1 MKLKSLVFIF
11 AAFIFGTFLNS
22 CQSKQLSKDEMIE
35 MKVDSL
41 LQQMTLEEKIGM
53 IHASSS
59 FNSGGV
65 ERLGIPELVMSD
77 GPHGVRVEHGRDWQ
91 VDTDVDDAAT
101 YLPKGLTLA
110 ATWNRKLGYE
120 FGNVLG
126 SEANY
131 RGKDIILGPGICIVR
146 TPLNGRNFE
155 YLSEDPYLVGQMAI
169 GYIQGVQSNGIAAC
183 VKHYVANNQETWR
196 YSVDVNMSER
206 ALREIYLPGFEAAIK
221 EGKALTLMGA
231 YNQFRG
237 EHCSHNDYL
246 LNKVLKGE
254 WGFDGVVVSD
264 WNAVHDTKQALING
278 TDIEMGTDISMIP
291 NIDYNK
297 FYLADSAL
305 QMVKRGEVDVK
316 FVDDKVRRILRLMHR
331 IHKFDT
337 RPAGEFNTPAHQQTA
352 LKIAE
357 EGIVLLKNESILPI
371 DQEKVKTIAVI
382 GDNAIHKHQ
391 MGGGSSQVK
400 AKYEVTFL
408 EGIQNALGNTV
419 KIEFAPGYEV
429 SRTNQA
435 NAKLINEAKKLAAN
449 ADLVI
454 FVGGW
459 IQSWSADYTKS
470 EWSDNVFDAED
481 VDKPDMIL
489 PFGQNELIAQ
499 LTASNPN
506 TMVVL
511 YGGGPVEMDSW
522 LPQVKGLVQAWYPG
536 MEGGNAI
543 ANILTG
549 KVNPSGKLPITFP
562 KKLSESPAHV
572 FGEYPGVD
580 EKQTYNEDIWVGY
593 RYFDTY
599 NVEPEFCFGF
609 GLSYTTFNYSNLAVV
624 KEGENVKVT
633 FDVTNSGQVAGS
645 EIAQVYV
652 NDPESKVKRPVKE
665 LKGFDKVYL
674 EPGQTQK
681 LEVVLNSKAF
691 RYFDEEKMDWVLE
704 PGTFN
709 IEVGSSSQSILLEQ
723 AIEM

>member
-1 MKLKSLVFIF
+1 MKQSIRLFVAILCL
-11 AAFIFGTFLNS
+11 GTIMVS
-22 CQSKQLSKDEMIE
+22 CQSKQLSKDEVVEFKI
-35 MKVDSL
+35 DSL
-41 LQQMTLEEKIGM
+41 LQQMTLAEKINM
-53 IHASSS
+53 VHASSS

-77 GPHGVRVEHGRDWQ
+77 GPHGVRVEHGRDWE

-131 RGKDIILGPGICIVR
+131 RGKDVILGPGICIVR

-155 YLSEDPYLVGQMAI
+155 YLSEDPYLAGQMAV
-169 GYIQGVQSNGIAAC
+169 GYIQGVQANGIAAC
-183 VKHYVANNQETWR
+183 VKHFVANNQETWR
-196 YSVDVNMSER
+196 YSVDVSMSER
-206 ALREIYLPGFEAAIK
+206 ALREIYLPGFEMAVK

-246 LNKVLKGE
+246 LNKILKDE
-254 WGFDGVVVSD
+254 WGFDGVVISD
-264 WNAVHDTKQALING
+264 WNAVHDTKQALLNG
-278 TDIEMGTDISMIP
+278 TDIEMGTDLSMKP

-297 FYLADSAL
+297 FYLADPAL
-305 QMVKRGEVDVK
+305 EMIKSGEVEEK
-316 FVDDKVRRILRLMHR
+316 YLDDKVRRILRLMYR
-331 IHKFDT
+331 INKFDK
-337 RPAGEFNTPAHQQTA
+337 RPAGEFNTAAHQQTA

-371 DQEKVKTIAVI
+371 DATKVKTIAVI
-382 GDNAIHKHQ
+382 GDNAIRQHQ

-408 EGIQNALGNTV
+408 EGIQQVFGDAV

-429 SRTNQA
+429 SKTNQV
-435 NAKLINEAKKLAAN
+435 NTKLVSEAKKLASK
-449 ADLVI
+449 ADVVI

-459 IQSWSADYTKS
+459 IQSWSTDYTKS
-470 EWSDNVFDAED
+470 DWSENVFDAED
-481 VDKPDMIL
+481 VDKPNMIL
-489 PFGQNELIAQ
+489 PFSQNELIAQ
-499 LTASNPN
+499 LAAVNPN

-511 YGGGPVEMDSW
+511 YGGGPVEMGGW

-536 MEGGNAI
+536 MEGGNAL
-543 ANILTG
+543 ANIISG

-562 KKLSESPAHV
+562 KLLSESPAHV

-580 EKQTYNEDIWVGY
+580 EKQTYNDDIWVGY

-599 NVEPEFCFGF
+599 KVKPEFCFGF
-609 GLSYTTFNYSNLAVV
+609 GLSYTQFEYDNLRVSQD
-624 KEGENVKVT
+624 GQLVKVA
-633 FDVTNSGQVAGS
+633 FEVRNSGKVAGS
-645 EIAQVYV
+645 EVAQVYI
-652 NDPESKVKRPVKE
+652 NDPESRLKRPEKE

-674 EPGQTQK
+674 EPGQTQNI
-681 LEVVLNSKAF
+681 EVVLDQKAF
-691 RYFDEEKMDWVLE
+691 RYFDDEKMEWVLE

-709 IEVGSSSQSILLEQ
+709 IEVGSSSKSILLKQ